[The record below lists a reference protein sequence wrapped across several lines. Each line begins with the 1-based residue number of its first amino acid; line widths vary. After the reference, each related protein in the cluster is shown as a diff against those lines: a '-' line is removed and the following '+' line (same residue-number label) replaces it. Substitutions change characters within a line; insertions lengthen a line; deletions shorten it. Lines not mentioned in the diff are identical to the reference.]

1 MGDQLEDTGDGAII
15 VQHRGRCS
23 VNKGKVYLV
32 GAGPGDPSLITV
44 KGLDCLRRAD
54 VVIYDRLIDD
64 SLLDAAP
71 VEAERIYVG
80 KGRGRRAKEQKE
92 INQLLVSKGREGKTV
107 VRLKG
112 GDPFVLGRGGEEAEA
127 LATSHIPFE
136 IVPGVSSALAVPAYA
151 GIPVTD
157 RRLASSF
164 TVITGHE
171 DAEKGKS
178 SISWDKISM
187 GGDTLVFLMGMG
199 NLARIVHQLVE
210 NGRPPSTPVAVISQ
224 GTGPKQRTIVGT
236 LEDIVSRAA
245 KESFQ
250 PPAVVVV
257 GEVVKLREHLR
268 WFDNRPLFGKRIL
281 VTRAE
286 HQANEL
292 SRLLLESGAMPVEMP
307 VIKISPPPTWKQLD
321 QAILNLKSY
330 HWIIFTSVNAVEVFC
345 KRLYALE
352 LDVRQLAGVRIGAIG
367 PATARALEA
376 RGLHPDYLPETY
388 TSQGFLGGLKGQ
400 DIAKCRVLLPRANI
414 AGNELADGITKLGAE
429 VHQVT
434 AYKIAATRKSVSQ
447 GKQMLLR
454 GEVDV
459 ITFTSASTVNNL
471 LAILGQEWEVLKVA
485 KLACI
490 GPNTAAA
497 LAEKG
502 LKADIVAREHT
513 IPGLLEAMEQYFQRK
528 I

>member
-1 MGDQLEDTGDGAII
+1 
-15 VQHRGRCS
+15 VS
-23 VNKGKVYLV
+23 KGKVYLV

-71 VEAERIYVG
+71 PEAERIYVG

-127 LATSHIPFE
+127 LAMNHVPFE
-136 IVPGVSSALAVPAYA
+136 VVPGVSSALAVPAYA

-171 DAEKGKS
+171 DAEKRKS

-199 NLARIVHQLVE
+199 NLARIVRQLVE
-210 NGRPPSTPVAVISQ
+210 KGRPHSTPVAVISQ
-224 GTGPKQRTIVGT
+224 GTSPRQRTIVGT

-245 KESFQ
+245 KEVFQ

-257 GEVVKLREHLR
+257 GEVVKLRERLR

-307 VIKISPPPTWKQLD
+307 VIKISPPPTWKALN
-321 QAILNLKSY
+321 QAILNLKRY

-367 PATARALEA
+367 PATARALEEK
-376 RGLHPDYLPETY
+376 GLHPDYLPETY
-388 TSQGFLGGLKGQ
+388 TSQGFLAGLKGQ
-400 DIAKCRVLLPRANI
+400 DIAKCRVLLPRADI
-414 AGNELADGITKLGAE
+414 AGNELADGITELGAE
-429 VHQVT
+429 VHRVT
-434 AYKIAATRKSVSQ
+434 AYRTVAVRKSVLQ

-454 GEVDV
+454 GEIDV
-459 ITFTSASTVNNL
+459 VTFTSASTVNNL
-471 LAILGQEWEVLKVA
+471 LAILGQEWEVMKVA

-497 LAEKG
+497 LAERG

-513 IPGLLEAMEQYFQRK
+513 IPGLVEATEKYFQRK